1 MPLFEEE
8 QRFRQWWLWAILGGS
23 CILTLWAGSLAHSRI
38 PVLVNL
44 PLLWLFYALRLETRV
59 DAAEIRLRFFPL
71 TRRTIPLA
79 EIQSCEAR
87 TYRPIG
93 EYGGWGIRCGFSGM
107 AYNVSGDRG
116 VQLVLTGGKR
126 ILVGSQRADE
136 LATMINEARRS
147 VPSLR

>member
-23 CILTLWAGSLAHSRI
+23 CLLTLWAGSLVHSRI
-38 PVLVNL
+38 PLLVNL

-59 DAAEIRLRFFPL
+59 DATEIRIRFFPL
-71 TRRTIPLA
+71 TRRIPLA

-93 EYGGWGIRCGFSGM
+93 EYGGWGIRWGFSGM

-116 VQLVLTGGKR
+116 VQLVLADGKR
-126 ILVGSQRADE
+126 VLIGSQRADE
-136 LATMINEARRS
+136 LAATINEARH
-147 VPSLR
+147 SLR